1 MTRPLRPRDSYLP
14 LLAGA
19 LLLAVLPAPAAVK
32 TWDGAVDTLWDT
44 GGTANWTGQTW
55 AASDDALF
63 NGAGVGAVVVNAGGI
78 AARVINFGAG
88 GYTLTGG
95 VINLAS
101 ADGNGG
107 GKDLTVAG
115 NVSIANNITMTG
127 GTSNVL
133 GLSIGGTGVLDYAGV
148 VTSYNGRMDLKDTV
162 TLNLATGS
170 SINLTGT
177 NGNQILFANT
187 GTTLN
192 LNGGS
197 FTSTG
202 NNGTNGGVLY
212 NLTMNSGTLTMG
224 GALSSQVSLLAG
236 GTVALNGGTASVQ
249 GFSGAASNTVRFNAG
264 TLRALASNA
273 NFLPAAIVSEVRSGG
288 ARIDTNGFNPTVAAV
303 LAHEAAL
310 GVTADGG
317 LFKSGEGT
325 LTLGGANTYTGGTTV
340 AAGAVTLSN
349 TTAAGTAAITLGH
362 ASTGASNLRLTF
374 SAANVA
380 NNITVAAAGS
390 GTVTLYGNSQF
401 SGHGGTVALNRSTI
415 LEIPSTGAATDWWY
429 AFNGVFSGGGALTV
443 RGGSGGTS
451 AASSGNRVMI
461 SGANSHSGGTLV
473 ESGKLQLAHVSAA
486 GSGVITLGSAATG
499 SAVTQLRVGANI
511 ANAIVVSSAAPS
523 SPAGIATFN
532 SLQVLSGALQI
543 DRALEINGASDR
555 LTWSGSGAVWS
566 GAGNITIATGLGGN
580 HRVTHDGVANT
591 WTGDMTINA
600 SAIFQPGHAATLG
613 ASNSLTVNGTLQ
625 LNNVPQTIDGLS
637 GTGTVRNVIGAN
649 TLTLGAGGSGGSF
662 SGVIQNGSGTLTLVK
677 TGAGTQILSGDNT
690 YTGTTTVAAGTLLV
704 NGTHATSGL
713 INVSAGATF
722 GGSGSV
728 GLVTLADGAFFTP
741 GDGVGAIT
749 VAELTLSPM
758 ARVVFELGA
767 PSPLQTPGNDFVAVG
782 ETLTLWGTLDV
793 SPQAGFGSPAAGD
806 QWLLM
811 TYGGG
816 LADMG
821 VSVGAAPALAPGLA
835 YAINVE
841 TPGQVFLTVVPEA
854 GTGTLAA
861 LGLLRLL
868 KVLRRRK

>member
-1 MTRPLRPRDSYLP
+1 MLRSPL
-14 LLAGA
+14 
-19 LLLAVLPAPAAVK
+19 VLPPCLFAAALCTPAAVK
-32 TWDGAVDTLWDT
+32 TWDGAVDTTWNT
-44 GGTANWTGQTW
+44 GGTLNWTGQAW
-55 AASDDALF
+55 AANDDALF
-63 NGAGVGAVVVNAGGI
+63 NGAGVGAVAIDAGGV
-78 AARVINFGAG
+78 AARVISFGAG
-88 GYTLTGG
+88 GYVLTGG

-107 GKDLTVAG
+107 GQDVTVSG

-148 VTSYNGRMDLKDTV
+148 VNAYNGRMDLKDTV
-162 TLNLATGS
+162 TLNLAGGA

-177 NGNQILFANT
+177 NGNQILFANA

-192 LNGGS
+192 VNGGS

-202 NNGTNGGVLY
+202 NNGSNAGVLY
-212 NLTMNSGTLTMG
+212 NLTMNAGTLSMG

-249 GFSGAASNTVRFNAG
+249 GFSGAASNTVRFNGA

-273 NFLPAAIVSEVRSGG
+273 NFLSAAIVTEVRAGG

-310 GVTADGG
+310 GATPDGG

-325 LTLGGANTYTGGTTV
+325 LTLGGANTFTGGTTL

-349 TTAAGTAAITLGH
+349 TTAAGTGAITLGH
-362 ASTGASNLRLTF
+362 ATTGASNLRLTF

-401 SGHGGTVALNRSTI
+401 SGLGGTVALNRAAI
-415 LEIPSTGAATDWWY
+415 LETPANGAGNDWWY
-429 AFNGVFSGGGALTV
+429 AFNGVISGGGALTV

-451 AASSGNRVMI
+451 AATSGNRVMVG
-461 SGANSHSGGTLV
+461 GANTYSGGTLV
-473 ESGKLQLAHVSAA
+473 ESGKLQLGHVSAA
-486 GSGVITLGSAATG
+486 GTGTITLGGATTG
-499 SAVTQLRVGANI
+499 SAVTQLRVGANM
-511 ANAIVVSSAAPS
+511 ANAIVVSSAAPA
-523 SPAGIATFN
+523 SPAGIATYN
-532 SLQVLSGALQI
+532 SLQTLSGPLQI

-555 LTWSGSGAVWS
+555 LTWSGAGAVWS

-637 GTGTVRNVIGAN
+637 GSGVVRNVVGAN
-649 TLTLGAGGSGGSF
+649 TLTIGGGGAGGSF
-662 SGVIQNGSGTLTLVK
+662 SGVLQNGSGALSLIK
-677 TGAGTQILSGDNT
+677 AGAGTQILSGNNT
-690 YTGTTTVAAGTLLV
+690 YTGSTTVAAGTLLV
-704 NGTHATSGL
+704 NGTHASAGM
-713 INVSAGATF
+713 IHVSAGATL
-722 GGSGSV
+722 GGSGNV
-728 GLVTLADGAFFTP
+728 GPVTIADGGSLAP
-741 GDGVGAIT
+741 GNSAGAIT
-749 VAELTLSPM
+749 VAELTLNPLSGL
-758 ARVVFELGA
+758 VFELGA
-767 PSPLQTPGNDFVAVG
+767 PSPVQTPGGDFIAIG
-782 ETLTLWGTLDV
+782 ETLTLAGRLDIL
-793 SPQAGFGSPAAGD
+793 PIAGFGTPVAGD
-806 QWLLM
+806 RWLLM

-821 VSVGAAPALAPGLA
+821 LTIGTAPALSPGLS
-835 YAINVE
+835 YSLDTDTI
-841 TPGQVFLTVVPEA
+841 GQVLLTVVPEA
-854 GTGTLAA
+854 GTSALAC
-861 LGLLRLL
+861 LGLMHLL
-868 KVLRRRK
+868 LLRRR